1 MAIRSETLGPKRR
14 AVGYRAK
21 SQRERKASKHQDTN
35 RQADGGIYVRRTEI
49 NKERLTVNLR
59 QEEGTKQTD
68 GEKECKTGIQPKPMK
83 KKCICAQVRETDI
96 QMDRW
101 NMLEGEIRELE
112 RWWVS
117 FLKKCWEKIFS
128 ATGY

>member
-1 MAIRSETLGPKRR
+1 MAIRSETLGSKR
-14 AVGYRAK
+14 
-21 SQRERKASKHQDTN
+21 
-35 RQADGGIYVRRTEI
+35 IEI

-101 NMLEGEIRELE
+101 NMLDRGRHQ
-112 RWWVS
+112 RAGKMVG
-117 FLKKCWEKIFS
+117 FLS
-128 ATGY
+128 